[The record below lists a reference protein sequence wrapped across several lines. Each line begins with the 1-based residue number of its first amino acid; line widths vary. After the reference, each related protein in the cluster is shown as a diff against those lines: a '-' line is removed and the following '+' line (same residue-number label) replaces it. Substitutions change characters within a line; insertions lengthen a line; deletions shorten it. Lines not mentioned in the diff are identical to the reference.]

1 MNKKSNFVLLVVII
15 CLTMAMVYR
24 NSPIALISIPFL
36 FYFAVGYLSVP
47 KNINLEISRNIEIL
61 NSFEDQENIMRISI
75 KNNGQ
80 KIPWIEFSDQT
91 FPGIHISSGKTSH
104 YALLDSYGNY
114 TVNYHFYA
122 NRGKYFWKNIV
133 VRCSDP
139 FRLFCDSKI
148 FAAEGKI
155 ISYSKPY
162 LLPKL
167 TLRPNLTLHTPGQNL
182 SRKGGTGLNFWGV
195 REYHY
200 GDSLSKIHWKLS
212 GKYPGKYFVK
222 EFEMEKMAEIGI
234 LIDTREIQPLFF
246 DNKPI
251 AEYSINAGISLCTSL
266 ISDFNRVSVFL
277 LGNNRQRI
285 FPGVGKYQLKK
296 IQNYLAS
303 YNIDGNS
310 SYKTIN
316 HIPLKF
322 FTNQSIVF
330 VISPLQENDHSIIN
344 RLISE
349 GHQITL
355 ICPDPFKE
363 LILKKH
369 PNPEE
374 SLGIRI
380 TKIERALMLQKIREM
395 GVQVWEWDLEKQF
408 FDLINSSKWDLR
420 KRLR

>member
-47 KNINLEISRNIEIL
+47 KNINLEISRNIEII
-61 NSFEDQENIMRISI
+61 NSFEDQENFMRISI

-122 NRGKYFWKNIV
+122 NRGEYFWKNIV

-355 ICPDPFKE
+355 ICPDPFEE

-395 GVQVWEWDLEKQF
+395 GVQVWEWDLEKPF